1 MGTYAKEDKKL
12 TLFEVGD
19 QRQKSRQNAAKDCVV
34 GLQNPVGNFFKN
46 SVKLNLFDTYNIYV
60 KNISMTFLAKADKSK
75 YPELII

>member
-34 GLQNPVGNFFKN
+34 GLQNPVGNFF
-46 SVKLNLFDTYNIYV
+46 
-60 KNISMTFLAKADKSK
+60 
-75 YPELII
+75 